1 MKEPKVIQE
10 LDRTFNKVIA
20 TGQIKR
26 FDFRGENYDFY
37 QSKEKDGRTIY
48 SFLAKLWAIEN
59 SIKLVGFNTTKNPAK
74 AKNLANAADEGDWVE
89 VIGQLNEYETASGT
103 RVRQINVAD
112 GGIKLIERPKNP
124 KFKVIMKGKI
134 TEYSEEDDRVKLK
147 IGIPRFGNPDIIDEF
162 AFVGATNNEYIQ
174 WLIKQNPSVGDVIDL
189 EAQSIYINKR
199 NDNNEYETKNYNL
212 IEVINGY
219 GKGNGDVTVNKKND
233 EPDNDDLPF

>member
-10 LDRTFNKVIA
+10 LDKTFNKVIA

-89 VIGQLNEYETASGT
+89 VIGQLNEYETAS
-103 RVRQINVAD
+103 
-112 GGIKLIERPKNP
+112 ER
-124 KFKVIMKGKI
+124 
-134 TEYSEEDDRVKLK
+134 
-147 IGIPRFGNPDIIDEF
+147 EF
-162 AFVGATNNEYIQ
+162 AK
-174 WLIKQNPSVGDVIDL
+174 LM
-189 EAQSIYINKR
+189 
-199 NDNNEYETKNYNL
+199 
-212 IEVINGY
+212 
-219 GKGNGDVTVNKKND
+219 
-233 EPDNDDLPF
+233 